1 MANLNNEFDGQNA
14 DLNIPVE
21 DTTQTYIDTI
31 TSMKE
36 TMVSKEKYNEAIAE
50 NRKLIKALTNGET
63 ISLENSKPK
72 VDIETLRK
80 ELFNRDNS
88 LNNLQYV
95 EKALELREALM
106 ENGEA
111 DPFLPVGSRVAPT
124 HEEIETAENV
134 AEIYRECIEYADGNS
149 EVFTNELMRRT
160 VDVMPNR
167 GRRR

>member
-1 MANLNNEFDGQNA
+1 
-14 DLNIPVE
+14 
-21 DTTQTYIDTI
+21 
-31 TSMKE
+31 MKE
-36 TMVSKEKYNEAIAE
+36 TTVSRDKYNEAIAE

-63 ISLENSKPK
+63 LSPENSKPK
-72 VDIETLRK
+72 ADIEALRK
-80 ELFNRDNS
+80 DLFNRDS
-88 LNNLQYV
+88 TLNNLQYV
-95 EKALELREALM
+95 EKALELRDALM
-106 ENGEA
+106 ERGEA

-124 HEEIETAENV
+124 HDEIETAENV